1 MSRLSPNRSPKLFQ
15 EVKPKPL
22 EQSEADFTSEGA
34 PPPGKVGKRGPAV
47 AETSVDPVTPVA
59 PGRSATLHAG
69 TKPSPADPE
78 RSAERSS

>member
-1 MSRLSPNRSPKLFQ
+1 MSRLPPNRSPKPDQ
-15 EVKPKPL
+15 DEKPKPL

-47 AETSVDPVTPVA
+47 AATPVDPVTPVA
-59 PGRSATLHAG
+59 PGRKATPDVAI
-69 TKPSPADPE
+69 KPSAADPE

>member
-1 MSRLSPNRSPKLFQ
+1 MSRLPPNRSPKPVQ
-15 EVKPKPL
+15 DAKPKPL

-47 AETSVDPVTPVA
+47 AATPVDPATPVA
-59 PGRSATLHAG
+59 HRRSATLDAAI
-69 TKPSPADPE
+69 KPSSVDPE